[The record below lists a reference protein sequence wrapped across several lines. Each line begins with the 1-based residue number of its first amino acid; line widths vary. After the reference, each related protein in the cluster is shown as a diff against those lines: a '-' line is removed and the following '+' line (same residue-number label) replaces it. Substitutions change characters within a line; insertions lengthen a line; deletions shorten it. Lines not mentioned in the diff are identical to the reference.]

1 MDHEGMV
8 GGDDWLQCVVGLEL
22 FWQGAETEL
31 TTDLGGLETV
41 AVVGKLQSVDFALLV
56 LHTLDRDTTSVELV
70 EEHGVTRQTFP
81 AVLVEEGV
89 ADVPNLL
96 LRALSCG
103 IGLGFPMWSYGTD
116 FVGNGQPVLVAE
128 FFGYSRRPIAH
139 ECGVVDLP
147 TETDPI
153 GDDVDV

>member
-1 MDHEGMV
+1 MAR
-8 GGDDWLQCVVGLEL
+8 GDDGPLRIACLEL
-22 FWQGAETEL
+22 FRQGAVAKV

-41 AVVGKLQSVDFALLV
+41 AVVDELQSVDFALFV
-56 LHTLDRDTTSVELV
+56 FHAVDRDAASVEFV

-103 IGLGFPMWSYGTD
+103 IGLGFPMWSHRSDLFGY
-116 FVGNGQPVLVAE
+116 GQPILVAE
-128 FFGYSRRPIAH
+128 FFGHSRRSVTD
-139 ECGVVDLP
+139 ESGVVDLP
-147 TETDPI
+147 AKADPI
-153 GDDVDV
+153 GDDMDV